1 MYHVMYDVTYG
12 LGLETWEHVHVEL
25 FVTGWPPPLLSTRS
39 LMLRLPVGSLALLA
53 AVARCL
59 TAAAGS

>member
-1 MYHVMYDVTYG
+1 M
-12 LGLETWEHVHVEL
+12 HVEL
-25 FVTGWPPPLLSTRS
+25 FVTGWPPPLLTTRS

-59 TAAAGS
+59 TATAGSEV